1 MTSTSGESS
10 DIWVVVPSAGRATL
24 EPAIDS
30 TGIPRERV
38 VVVQTVPEMQPVH
51 GCRGVIDLGPVNI
64 HRWWNA
70 GINAAVSCGGR
81 YVAVIND
88 DVRMDE
94 HTLPTLLQQ
103 VCATGAAIASP
114 GGGGL
119 FREVADERRM
129 VINGACWLLDTAS
142 GLRPDEGYRWWYGDN
157 DIDFRARRDH
167 GGVVSVRCYFEHL
180 HPSELTATTPDLLAL
195 THLDAQRWASR

>member
-1 MTSTSGESS
+1 MPDVWLT
-10 DIWVVVPSAGRATL
+10 VPTAGRVTL
-24 EPAIDS
+24 EAAINS

-38 VVVQTVPEMQPVH
+38 VVVATTSAPVDMDGCTVLH
-51 GCRGVIDLGPVNI
+51 DLGDINI

-70 GINAAVSCGGR
+70 GLDACMSRGAR

-88 DVRMDE
+88 DVLMDE
-94 HTLPTLLQQ
+94 HTLPSLVDALLEAGATL
-103 VCATGAAIASP
+103 ASP

-119 FREVADERRM
+119 VTDPARLM

-167 GGVVSVRCYFEHL
+167 GGVVSVQCYFEHL
-180 HPSELTATTPDLLAL
+180 FPNELTATTPDLLAL